1 MTVFSLLPPPRWQR
15 ENNLALEGKTMI
27 ARIKAFL
34 LGAMEFRLTVT
45 TSFSDLDHQDAYD
58 WGREVAHRCTL
69 RRLEPH

>member
-1 MTVFSLLPPPRWQR
+1 
-15 ENNLALEGKTMI
+15 MI
-27 ARIKAFL
+27 SIIKAFL

-58 WGREVAHRCTL
+58 WGRETAHRCTL